1 MTLDIDLVLKALGA
15 VALLGVGALI
25 NHLVERRPRLLVYY
39 GHVASFQLTQP
50 EPDAHPVGV
59 NTHAVVIRN
68 AGRATAHNVRV
79 PHWGLL
85 SHNVRPIHVSV
96 FPPVATTRDVAEGR
110 EAIVISALPPGQ
122 MVTLSYLYFPP
133 ITFNLIN
140 MPISSDEVMARQ
152 ILVLP
157 TRQPPR
163 WWVLLRRLLVVLGLA
178 AVVYGLFKLYDWG
191 VGGSILGG

>member
-1 MTLDIDLVLKALGA
+1 VTLDIDLVLKALGG

-25 NHLVERRPRLLVYY
+25 NHFVERRPRLLVYY
-39 GHVASFQLTQP
+39 GHVAAFHITQP
-50 EPDAHPVGV
+50 EPDATPVWV

-85 SHNVRPIHVSV
+85 ADNVPPIHISV
-96 FPPVATTRDVAEGR
+96 FPPVAATRDVVEGR
-110 EAIVISALPPGQ
+110 EAVVISALAPGE

-163 WWVLLRRLLVVLGLA
+163 WWVLMRWVLVAVGVA
-178 AVVYGLFKLYDWG
+178 AVLYGLFKLYD
-191 VGGSILGG
+191 LGMGPIGQ